1 MKYRFSELIDID
13 KTQALTDGFC
23 DVAGI
28 ASAIID
34 LDGIVLI
41 SSRWQR
47 ICTDFHRVN
56 PQALHRCIE
65 SDTRLANQLLKGN
78 KYAIYKCRNGL
89 ADAATPIVVEG
100 KHVANFFIGQ
110 FLTEPPDIEYFRKQ
124 AREFGF
130 DETSYIEALSKVP
143 IIPKERVE
151 PILVFFSGFAEFSG
165 EMGLRQIRQL
175 KATDALRDRERQLA
189 QIIEGTSIPTFVI
202 DKQHTVT
209 HWNRAC
215 ENLTRVSATEMLGT
229 KKQWSAFYPEER
241 PVMADLVMNESA
253 EGEIAKYYSG
263 KHQKSAITEGA
274 YEAENLFPDLGKN
287 GKWLFFT
294 AAPLKDHYGKVVGAI
309 ETLQDI
315 TDRKRAE
322 KKLRRTVT
330 NLERSNAELQQ
341 FAYVASH
348 DLQEPLRMVSS
359 YVQLLKHRYKGKLD
373 SDADD
378 FIAFAVD
385 GALRMQT
392 LINDLLTFSRVG
404 TRGKPFEPIDCEAV
418 LEQVLANLKLA
429 IEESR
434 AVITHDALPTV
445 MADSSQLV
453 QLIQNLIDNAIKF
466 CSEETPRVH
475 ISVTRGSGVGNRR
488 SKSTNYKPRT
498 TNHKAWVFSVRDNGI
513 GIDPEFH
520 ERIFTIFQRLHNR
533 EEYPGTGIGLAVCK
547 KIVERHGGR
556 MWVESEA
563 GKGTTFFFTI
573 RERIKS

>member
-23 DVAGI
+23 GVAGI

-41 SSRWQR
+41 GSRWQR

-56 PQALHRCIE
+56 PRALHRCIE
-65 SDTRLANQLLKGN
+65 SDTRLANKLLKGN

-89 ADAATPIVVEG
+89 TDAATPIVIEG

-110 FLTEPPDIEYFRKQ
+110 FLTEPPDIDYFRKQ

-151 PILVFFSGFAEFSG
+151 PILVFFSGFAEFLG

-189 QIIEGTSIPTFVI
+189 QIIEGTSIPIFVI

-209 HWNRAC
+209 YWNRAC

-229 KKQWSAFYPEER
+229 RKQWSAFYPEER
-241 PVMADLVMNESA
+241 PVMADLVINESA
-253 EGEIAKYYSG
+253 EGEIAKYYRG
-263 KHQKSAITEGA
+263 KYQKSPVIEEA
-274 YEAENLFPDLGKN
+274 YEAEVFFHDLGKN

-294 AAPLKDHYGKVVGAI
+294 AAPLKDHYGKVIGAI

-322 KKLRRTVT
+322 KKLKRTIT
-330 NLERSNAELQQ
+330 DLERSNAELQQ

-359 YVQLLKHRYKGKLD
+359 YVQLLKRRYKGKLD

-392 LINDLLTFSRVG
+392 LINDLLTYSRVG
-404 TRGKPFEPIDCEAV
+404 TRGKPFEPTDCEAV

-434 AVITHDALPTV
+434 AVITLDALPTV

-466 CSEETPRVH
+466 RGKDTPRIH
-475 ISVTRGSGVGNRR
+475 ISATRGSGIRGRR
-488 SKSTNYKPRT
+488 SEVRGQKSEIANRSPQT
-498 TNHKAWVFSVRDNGI
+498 TNHKAWIFSVRDNGI
-513 GIDPEFH
+513 GIDPEFFD
-520 ERIFTIFQRLHNR
+520 RIFTIFQRLHNR
-533 EEYPGTGIGLAVCK
+533 VAVYK
-547 KIVERHGGR
+547 KIVECHRENEQ
-556 MWVESEA
+556 ESY
-563 GKGTTFFFTI
+563 TDI
-573 RERIKS
+573 LNS

>member
-89 ADAATPIVVEG
+89 TDAATPIVIEG
-100 KHVANFFIGQ
+100 KHVANFFTGQ

-143 IIPKERVE
+143 IIPKERIE
-151 PILVFFSGFAEFSG
+151 PILVFFSGFAEFLG

-175 KATDALRDRERQLA
+175 KTTNALRDRERQLA
-189 QIIEGTSIPTFVI
+189 QIIEGVSIPVFVI

-215 ENLTRVSATEMLGT
+215 ENLTRVSATKMLGT
-229 KKQWSAFYPEER
+229 RKQWSAFYPEER
-241 PVMADLVMNESA
+241 PVTADLVMNESA

-263 KHQKSAITEGA
+263 KYQKSSVIEEA
-274 YEAENLFPDLGKN
+274 YESEDFFPGLGKN
-287 GKWLFFT
+287 GKWLFST
-294 AAPLKDHYGKVVGAI
+294 AAPLKDHYGKIIGAI
-309 ETLQDI
+309 ETFQDI

-322 KKLRRTVT
+322 KKLKRTVT
-330 NLERSNAELQQ
+330 DLERSNAELQQ

-359 YVQLLKHRYKGKLD
+359 YVQLLAERYKGKLD

-392 LINDLLTFSRVG
+392 LINDLLTYSRVG
-404 TRGKPFEPIDCEAV
+404 TRGKPFEPTDCEAV

-429 IEESR
+429 IEESG

-453 QLIQNLIDNAIKF
+453 QLIQNLTDNAIKF
-466 CSEETPRVH
+466 RSEETPRVH
-475 ISVTRGSGVGNRR
+475 ISVTKGSGIRGQR
-488 SKSTNYKPRT
+488 SKSTN
-498 TNHKAWVFSVRDNGI
+498 HKVWIFSVRDNGI
-513 GIDPEFH
+513 GIDPEFFD
-520 ERIFTIFQRLHNR
+520 RIFTIFQRLHNL

-556 MWVESEA
+556 IWVESEP